1 MIQLIYISTAE
12 RLMTADD
19 LQSIMLTSLIHNSKK
34 HVTGILLFD
43 QGTFCQALEGEQ
55 RVVHE
60 LFKKIKNDPRH
71 TNIIKIFD
79 DEIQSRDFSSW
90 SMRFINLNQYDR
102 NKIDGYQEFNEAFQ
116 NQNFIKPIEAKK
128 MLLHFR

>member
-1 MIQLIYISTAE
+1 MIQLIYISTAK

-79 DEIQSRDFSSW
+79 DEIQSRDFSTW

>member
-1 MIQLIYISTAE
+1 MIQLIYISTAK

-34 HVTGILLFD
+34 HITGILLFD
-43 QGTFCQALEGEQ
+43 RGTFCQALEGEQ

-71 TNIIKIFD
+71 TNIITIFD
-79 DEIQSRDFSSW
+79 DEIQARDFSSW

>member
-1 MIQLIYISTAE
+1 MIQLIYISTAK

-116 NQNFIKPIEAKK
+116 NQNFIKPNEAKK

>member
-1 MIQLIYISTAE
+1 MIQLIYISTAK

>member
-1 MIQLIYISTAE
+1 MIQLIYISTAK

-71 TNIIKIFD
+71 TNIITIFD
-79 DEIQSRDFSSW
+79 DEIQARDFSSW

>member
-1 MIQLIYISTAE
+1 MIQLIYISTAK

-128 MLLHFR
+128 ILLHFR

>member
-1 MIQLIYISTAE
+1 
-12 RLMTADD
+12 MTADD

-34 HVTGILLFD
+34 HITGILLFD

-71 TNIIKIFD
+71 TNIITIFD
-79 DEIQSRDFSSW
+79 DEIQARDFSSW

>member
-1 MIQLIYISTAE
+1 MIQLIYISTAK

-34 HVTGILLFD
+34 HVSGILLFD

>member
-1 MIQLIYISTAE
+1 MIQLIYISTAK

-90 SMRFINLNQYDR
+90 SMRFINLNQYDK